1 MKILLEQRD
10 CRHDHPGSAV
20 SALQG
25 FFVEKGLLHG
35 VKLIAVRQTFNRS
48 NLLLPNRGRFGD
60 AGPLRFA
67 ANQHSTG
74 AALAFATS
82 VLCTGEIQLL
92 AENAEERGLG
102 IGFNGDGSSV
112 HDKAKT
118 AHSTTKSGQMGNVP
132 SDDISGGSV
141 DRIQS
146 TPLNEQS
153 RECDSE

>member
-1 MKILLEQRD
+1 MANPHGPGTTGIGSISTTGTLPIPPMDPEQ
-10 CRHDHPGSAV
+10 
-20 SALQG
+20 
-25 FFVEKGLLHG
+25 
-35 VKLIAVRQTFNRS
+35 VR
-48 NLLLPNRGRFGD
+48 
-60 AGPLRFA
+60 
-67 ANQHSTG
+67 
-74 AALAFATS
+74 
-82 VLCTGEIQLL
+82 EIQLL